1 MFESERIGWPVGLT
15 REISPSSST
24 RFFFFNGLDG
34 SESSDVRV
42 APKSDAVVI
51 RLRSGR
57 SA

>member
-1 MFESERIGWPVGLT
+1 
-15 REISPSSST
+15 
-24 RFFFFNGLDG
+24 LDG